1 VLTFCAFWCDTWKT
15 QLPRVA
21 EAQRT
26 LAGLPI
32 QYLTVSVDGRWT
44 DVAKRSSVG
53 TMLSDAGGRW
63 TARMG
68 IDRVP
73 YTLVIAPDGT
83 VRWSAYG
90 TVRTQELVDRLR
102 EPAPPSGG
110 TVYLTFDDFPARR
123 GSHELLDALRAA
135 GVSATFF
142 CIGTNA
148 VKMPDLLRRAKRE
161 GHSLQVHSWDHDSKN
176 PDLKRC
182 ADAIQNLCGTRPT
195 FYRPNPARA
204 PQGAPRVGDPA
215 PRRSRRDG
223 RGAAQ
228 NSAEPPVTGVPVWKI
243 TVITPFRLWGR
254 CSTDRQA
261 KLDQNFSDKPS
272 S

>member
-1 VLTFCAFWCDTWKT
+1 
-15 QLPRVA
+15 
-21 EAQRT
+21 
-26 LAGLPI
+26 
-32 QYLTVSVDGRWT
+32 
-44 DVAKRSSVG
+44 
-53 TMLSDAGGRW
+53 
-63 TARMG
+63 MG

-195 FYRPNPARA
+195 FYRPPGSELVLRIG
-204 PQGAPRVGDPA
+204 GAPLSAPVADPYDFSRPGTAELTRRVLLKVRPGSVIQLHAGVDETVAALPKIVQNL
-215 PRRSRRDG
+215 RSRG
-223 RGAAQ
+223 FQFG
-228 NSAEPPVTGVPVWKI
+228 
-243 TVITPFRLWGR
+243 
-254 CSTDRQA
+254 
-261 KLDQNFSDKPS
+261 KLP
-272 S
+272 